1 MYSSFLCVVAML
13 HSFNQDCKSVGCEV
27 SFVLTVFFC
36 SSNQEAL
43 KNPYKIKM
51 SFLVLRLL
59 DRNQSLDTSSLILN
73 DSIDQSKCILCQLLV
88 RVDLVHNGE

>member
-1 MYSSFLCVVAML
+1 MLRSFFCVVAMF
-13 HSFNQDCKSVGCEV
+13 HRFNKDCKSVGSEV
-27 SFVLTVFFC
+27 SFMLTIFFC

-43 KNPYKIKM
+43 KNPYQVKM

-59 DRNQSLDTSSLILN
+59 DRNQSLNTSSLILN
-73 DSIDQSKCILCQLLV
+73 NSIDQGKCILCQFLV